1 MTDLKFVC
9 GGARPDGVKLYRLE
23 IDGRVARE
31 GLTIDEVIEA
41 INRADEASL
50 GARHAP
56 GSRQAVREPE
66 VRR

>member
-1 MTDLKFVC
+1 MLEFKIC
-9 GGARPDGVKLYRLE
+9 GTRPDGVKLYRLD
-23 IDGRVARE
+23 IDGRAVRD

-41 INRADEASL
+41 INRADEESL

-56 GSRQAVREPE
+56 GTRQAVREPE

>member
-1 MTDLKFVC
+1 MLEFKIT
-9 GGARPDGVKLYRLE
+9 GTRPDGVKLYRLE
-23 IDGRVARE
+23 IDGRIVRE

-41 INRADEASL
+41 INRADEESL

-56 GSRQAVREPE
+56 GSRQAVTGPE